1 MLFVFCISIWLETKI
16 SALLVYRNSFA
27 RPIVIYFA
35 QLLHIL
41 LRWNGAFMGKI
52 KIVKSKNKQ
61 KDNKVLHLKRLTPQL
76 IAQALVVVAIAGVFI
91 FAMPNLP
98 QRPTTDA
105 NATYQGVI
113 NLWLV
118 DSFEGGSGSRQSW
131 FTKRSA
137 QFESQNKGV
146 FVCVTALTES
156 QLLAKLADGQKF
168 DLLCFS
174 RGVGAKVLQNL
185 APMDVDFG
193 CVLDNFAQS
202 GRVHNSTYA
211 VPIFAGTYCVFAR
224 KSQQN
229 GDVLAN
235 CLTTTFKRKVG
246 KNTITLAPLV
256 CGFSVY
262 NSPLTALA
270 KSGVKGA
277 FQPDYSTTQYT
288 AYEQF
293 VANKSAV
300 TLLGTQRDMY
310 RLGKKLEL
318 GKMEELLF
326 APLTAYTDLVSYV
339 GISKH
344 TSNLSICQKYVQYL
358 LTDTVQQSVRDISM
372 FSVTCQNLYT
382 NEWYSACESGLAT
395 AIVPY
400 VFADE
405 EAILDARSSA
415 LKEINSQ

>member
-1 MLFVFCISIWLETKI
+1 MSKI
-16 SALLVYRNSFA
+16 RV
-27 RPIVIYFA
+27 
-35 QLLHIL
+35 
-41 LRWNGAFMGKI
+41 
-52 KIVKSKNKQ
+52 VKPKNKG
-61 KDNKVLHLKRLTPQL
+61 KDKKVMHLKRLTPQL

-91 FAMPNLP
+91 FAMPSLP
-98 QRPTTDA
+98 QTPTTDA
-105 NATYQGVI
+105 NAVYQGVI

-137 QFESQNKGV
+137 HFESQNKGV
-146 FVCVTALTES
+146 FVCVTSLTES

-174 RGVGAKVLQNL
+174 RGIGAKVLENL

-193 CVLDNFAQS
+193 CVLDNFSQS
-202 GRVHNSTYA
+202 GRVHNTTYA
-211 VPIFAGTYCVFAR
+211 MPIFAGTYCLFAR

-229 GDVLAN
+229 SDVLVN
-235 CLTTTFKRKVG
+235 CLTTTFTRKVG
-246 KNTITLAPLV
+246 KNTFTLAPLV
-256 CGFSVY
+256 CGFGKH

-270 KSGVKGA
+270 KSGARGV
-277 FQPDYSTTQYT
+277 FQPNYTTSQYT

-293 VANKSAV
+293 VANKTAV

-310 RLGKKLEL
+310 RLGKRLEL

-326 APLTAYTDLVSYV
+326 APLTSYTDLVSYV

-344 TSNLSICQKYVQYL
+344 TTNKAICQKYVQYL
-358 LTDTVQQSVRDISM
+358 LTDAVQQSVRDISM
-372 FSVTCQNLYT
+372 FSVTRQDLYT
-382 NEWYSACESGLAT
+382 SAWYSACESGLAM
-395 AIVPY
+395 AIVPN

-405 EAILDARSSA
+405 QAILDARSSA
-415 LKEINSQ
+415 SREINSQ

>member
-1 MLFVFCISIWLETKI
+1 MSKI
-16 SALLVYRNSFA
+16 RVVK
-27 RPIVIYFA
+27 P
-35 QLLHIL
+35 
-41 LRWNGAFMGKI
+41 
-52 KIVKSKNKQ
+52 KSKQ
-61 KDNKVLHLKRLTPQL
+61 KEKKVLHLKRLTPQL

-98 QRPTTDA
+98 QTPTMDT

-146 FVCVTALTES
+146 FVCVTSLTES
-156 QLLAKLADGQKF
+156 QLHDKLASGQKF
-168 DLLCFS
+168 DLICFS
-174 RGVGAKVLQNL
+174 RGVGAKIASKL

-193 CVLDNFAQS
+193 CVMDNFSAS
-202 GRVHNSTYA
+202 GKLHNATYA

-235 CLTTTFKRKVG
+235 CLTTTFTKKVG
-246 KNTITLAPLV
+246 KNTVELAPLV
-256 CGFSVY
+256 CGFANY

-270 KSGVKGA
+270 KSGVKGT
-277 FQPDYSTTQYT
+277 FTPNYNTSQYT

-293 VANKSAV
+293 VANKTAV

-310 RLGKKLEL
+310 RLGKRLEL

-326 APLTAYTDLVSYV
+326 APLTAYTDLISYV
-339 GISKH
+339 GVSRD
-344 TSNLSICQKYVQYL
+344 TPNRAICQRYVQYL
-358 LTDTVQQSVRDISM
+358 LTDKVQQSVVDISM
-372 FSVTCQNLYT
+372 FSVTRQDLYT
-382 NEWYSACESGLAT
+382 SAWYSACEKGLAT
-395 AIVPY
+395 AVVPN
-400 VFADE
+400 VFADN
-405 EAILDARSSA
+405 ASILDARSSA
-415 LKEINSQ
+415 LKELNSQ